1 MGQARMGSVGKMDS
15 KLEVLYI
22 VDRGRNEL
30 RKGTHLGKKA
40 FRATKVPGSIP
51 IVLKPIATMCSPR
64 KSHRVPCALCTTV

>member
-1 MGQARMGSVGKMDS
+1 MDS

-51 IVLKPIATMCSPR
+51 IVLKP
-64 KSHRVPCALCTTV
+64 SHNVFSQKIPPGTLCTALLYK